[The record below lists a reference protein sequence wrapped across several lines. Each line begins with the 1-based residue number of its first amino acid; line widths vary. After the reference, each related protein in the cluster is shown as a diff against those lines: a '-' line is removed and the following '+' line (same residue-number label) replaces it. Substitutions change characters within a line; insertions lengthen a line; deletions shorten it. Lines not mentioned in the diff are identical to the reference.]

1 MTDKKRPLAVEDV
14 LDIAVIS
21 DAEISPDGTT
31 VAYVVK
37 RAERERNTYTSAIYL
52 APVDGTGADASPQ
65 RFTAGQHQDTSPR
78 WSPDGRQLAFV
89 SDRSGTP
96 QLYVM
101 NVAGGEARQVTTLA
115 RGVSQPQWS
124 PDGTKIAFL
133 STEGNGVDDETR
145 NRPGG
150 FIRHIERVQYR
161 FDVLGY
167 IDDRFSHIWVVDLA
181 DGTPRRLTWGDHS
194 VHSFAW
200 SPDGQFIAFSANR
213 EDEGNALFRSQLY
226 VIPVAQAGNAPDAA
240 DDGARCVSDG
250 SEIALWPAWSPDGQ
264 SIAFVGRRPG
274 ARAGANNEI
283 YLASPEGGA
292 LRCLTEGFDRSPGT
306 ASFSD
311 VWNPLEHTLLHWTP
325 DSRAVSFTA
334 SDRGRVGLYRVT
346 TDGEVT
352 LAVGGD
358 RSIGLVSQSRDGS
371 RLAFVAATF
380 TNPCDVY
387 ACNADGSNERRLTQ
401 VNAGVLDAVA
411 LQEPELFTFE
421 SFDGGFMVDA
431 WLIRPIDFDPA
442 QRYPLV
448 QIIHGGPH
456 SIFGHTF
463 FFDMQ
468 LWASQGWNVLFI
480 NPRASQGYGE
490 AFATANIGDWGG
502 GDWWEQE
509 KALDL
514 AIERGGV
521 DPERLAVTGL
531 SYGGFM
537 TNWIIGQTD
546 RYRVAV
552 SENGI
557 SNLVSFF
564 TTSDIGW
571 YWLEKEM
578 ERTVWDNI
586 GWYMERSPIFYVTKM
601 KTPLLLLQAETD
613 YRCPIEQ
620 GEQLYTALRARGVP
634 CKMVRFPGE
643 SHAQLATGR
652 PETRLVR
659 REETL
664 RWFQRYL

>member
-1 MTDKKRPLAVEDV
+1 MTDSKRALVVEDLLALSV
-14 LDIAVIS
+14 IA

-31 VAYVVK
+31 VAYVLK
-37 RAERERNTYTSAIYL
+37 RADRERNTYTSAIYL
-52 APVDGTGADASPQ
+52 APTDGRGAAGRPQ
-65 RFTAGQHQDTSPR
+65 PFTAGQQQDTEPR

-101 NVAGGEARQVTTLA
+101 NVAGGEPRQVTTLA
-115 RGVSQPQWS
+115 RGVSTPQWS
-124 PDGTKIAFL
+124 PDGTRIAFL
-133 STEGNGVDDETR
+133 SSEGNGVDDEIR

-150 FIRHIERVQYR
+150 FIRRVERLQYR
-161 FDVLGY
+161 FDALGY
-167 IDDRFSHIWVVDLA
+167 IDDRFSHIWVIDVA
-181 DGTPRRLTWGDHS
+181 GGAPRRLTWGDYS

-200 SPDGQFIAFSANR
+200 SPDGQFIAFSANQ
-213 EDEGNALFRSQLY
+213 EDEANPLFHSQLY
-226 VIPVAQAGNAPDAA
+226 VIPVAGAA
-240 DDGARCVSDG
+240 AAGARRVSQD

-264 SIAFVGRRPG
+264 AIAFVGRRPG

-283 YLASPEGGA
+283 YLASPAGGA

-306 ASFSD
+306 GSYSD
-311 VWNPLEHTLLHWTP
+311 VWSPREHALLRWTP
-325 DSRAVSFTA
+325 DGRAVFFTA
-334 SDRGRVGLYRVT
+334 SDRGRVGLYRAT
-346 TDGEVT
+346 TAGEVT
-352 LAVGGD
+352 LVVGGD
-358 RSIGLVSQSRDGS
+358 RSIGSVSQSRDGA
-371 RLAFVAATF
+371 RLAFVAGTF

-387 ACNADGSNERRLTQ
+387 CCSADGSEERRLTQ
-401 VNAGVLDAVA
+401 VNADLLGAVHI
-411 LQEPELFTFE
+411 QEPEHFTFA
-421 SFDGGFMVDA
+421 SFDGGFTVDA
-431 WLIRPIDFDPA
+431 WLIRPINFDPA

-490 AFATANIGDWGG
+490 AFATVNIGDWGG
-502 GDWWEQE
+502 GDWREQE
-509 KALDL
+509 TALDL
-514 AIERGGV
+514 AIARGGV

-537 TNWIIGQTD
+537 TNWIIGHTD

-557 SNLVSFF
+557 SNLVSFY

-578 ERTVWDNI
+578 ERSVWDNLE
-586 GWYMERSPIFYVTKM
+586 WYMERSPISYVTRM
-601 KTPLLLLQAETD
+601 KTPLLLLQAEAD

-643 SHAQLATGR
+643 SHAQLSAGK